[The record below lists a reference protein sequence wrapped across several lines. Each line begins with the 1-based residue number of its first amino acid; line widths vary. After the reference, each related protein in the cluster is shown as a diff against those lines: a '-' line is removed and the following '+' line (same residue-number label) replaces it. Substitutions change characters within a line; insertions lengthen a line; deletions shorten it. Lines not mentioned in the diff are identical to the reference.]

1 MVKALCSVYTQDSR
15 KYETNIACHKA
26 DGALAP
32 SEPSVFVLF
41 LFNRSSTNAS
51 LSLVDDFYS
60 APIDFPDWDSRQTVM
75 PEPWME

>member
-32 SEPSVFVLF
+32 SEPSVFVAIY
-41 LFNRSSTNAS
+41 RSSINAS